1 MSDHK
6 LIPHNSPIIPSKLS
20 LENTIQFRCHPQISC
35 FNRCCQQI
43 DITLLP
49 YDIIRL
55 KKRFNLTSS
64 EFLSQYTIP
73 FEMDA
78 KGMPGVKI
86 RTADDNPAC
95 PFLTV
100 DGCGVYSDRPT
111 ACRYYAV
118 GLLSLHPQGTS
129 TDEDA
134 YFLVKEDHCLGH
146 QEDRR
151 LTIREYRQ
159 EQQLE
164 EYDEINRE
172 WRQLILKRR
181 SAGMEIGQ
189 PSLRSYQ
196 LFFLASYNVDSF
208 RAFVKSSGFLETY
221 DIKPDLLQQFE
232 ADDEALLRFG
242 FRFLKQVLFGE
253 MTIAV
258 KPDAFAK
265 RDQRRKQVSEP

>member
-1 MSDHK
+1 MSNNK
-6 LIPHNSPIIPSKLS
+6 LENIPYSSPIVPAKLS
-20 LENTIQFRCHPQISC
+20 LDDTIQFRCHQDIAC

-49 YDIIRL
+49 FDIIRL

-64 EFLSQYTIP
+64 EFLAQYTVP
-73 FEMDA
+73 FEMDS

-86 RTADDNPAC
+86 RTADDHPAC
-95 PFLTV
+95 PFVTPQ
-100 DGCGVYSDRPT
+100 GCSVYTDRPT

-129 TDEDA
+129 TDEEA
-134 YFLVKEDHCLGH
+134 YFLVKEAHCLGH
-146 QEDRR
+146 QEPRS

-159 EQQLE
+159 EQQVI
-164 EYDEINRE
+164 EYDEINRD
-172 WRQLILKRR
+172 WRQIILKRR

-196 LFFLASYNVDSF
+196 LFFLVSYNIDSF
-208 RAFVKSSGFLETY
+208 RAFVQSSGFSEIY
-221 DIKPDLLQQFE
+221 DVDSVTFQSI
-232 ADDEALLRFG
+232 ATDDVELSSFG
-242 FRFLKQVLFGE
+242 FKFLKQVLFGE

-258 KPDAFAK
+258 KPNAK
-265 RDQRRKQVSEP
+265 VKREQRHSSS